1 MTSNHNTRL
10 AALTS
15 VLLCACATPTV
26 VQSVKPGDYGLTCAQ
41 LQNEFA
47 DAERFRA
54 EADAEKSV
62 TGGNVVR
69 ALLFWPAILGTAS
82 NANEA
87 IAAADSRKVN
97 LANIMNQKN
106 CAIPITPVIVNNPN
120 SNPSQVTAPN
130 QQSTDAQLTEL
141 KRLFDA
147 NLITKEVYAER
158 QKLILE
164 RSAK

>member
-1 MTSNHNTRL
+1 MTTKYCITF
-10 AALTS
+10 AAFSTA
-15 VLLCACATPTV
+15 LLSACATPTV

-41 LQNEFA
+41 LQNEYV

-69 ALLFWPAILGTAS
+69 ALFFWPAILGTAA

-106 CAIPITPVIVNNPN
+106 CAISASPILAVNQ
-120 SNPSQVTAPN
+120 NPSPAQASNPN
-130 QQSTDAQLTEL
+130 QQTTEAQLTEL

-158 QKLILE
+158 QKVILE
-164 RSAK
+164 SRAN